1 MKYQLDFKDI
11 KNKKELHQYLKQEL
25 SFPDYY
31 GSNLDALYDM
41 LTCFEEGTTIE
52 IINFSNFKNLEEKY
66 CNMLMVLFDDVNNEQ
81 LGVDIKVIN

>member
-1 MKYQLDFKDI
+1 MKYQLNFKDI
-11 KNKKELHQYLKQEL
+11 KTKQELHQYLKQEF

-41 LTCFEEGTTIE
+41 LTCFEVGTTIE
-52 IINFSNFKNLEEKY
+52 IINFSNFKNIDKKY
-66 CNMLMVLFDDVNNEQ
+66 SEMLMVLFDDVNNEQ